1 MSNVGDNINANLGSW
16 NFSDGV
22 EEKFD
27 EHVKKSVIGYEL
39 SHKIITLMSDNFI
52 QNDSLILDL
61 GCSTGSLTRKIFE
74 RHKHK
79 KIKIIGYDSELGM
92 IKKAKNLTSPDS
104 KKISYELFNLI
115 DKDLPDNVDMI
126 TSTFTIQFVPPRS
139 RQNVINKI
147 YKSLNWGGGFF
158 FFEKVRAPDARF
170 QDYIN
175 HAYNNFKLSSFSP
188 EEIIGKANSLAGV
201 MEPFS
206 TEGNL
211 GLLKRAGFVD
221 ICSISK
227 YLCFEGLLA
236 IK

>member
-1 MSNVGDNINANLGSW
+1 MSNVGDHINAKLGSW
-16 NFSDGV
+16 NFSEGI

-27 EHVKKSVIGYEL
+27 DHVKKSVIGYEL

-61 GCSTGSLTRKIFE
+61 GCSTGTLTRKIFE

-92 IKKAKNLTSPDS
+92 IKKARDLILPNC
-104 KKISYELFNLI
+104 KKISYEQLNLI

-139 RQNVINKI
+139 RQEVINKI

-211 GLLKRAGFVD
+211 GLLKRAGFED

-227 YLCFEGLLA
+227 YLCFEGMLA

>member
-1 MSNVGDNINANLGSW
+1 MTEVGDNIKANLGSW
-16 NFSDGV
+16 NFSNGI

-27 EHVKKSVIGYEL
+27 DHVRKSVIGYDL

-61 GCSTGSLTRKIFE
+61 GCSTGTLTRKLFE
-74 RHKHK
+74 RHQHK
-79 KIKIIGYDSELGM
+79 NINIVGYDSELGM
-92 IKKAKNLTSPDS
+92 IKKARDLISPDC
-104 KKISYELFNLI
+104 KKISYEHFNLI
-115 DKDLPDNVDMI
+115 DQELPENVDLI
-126 TSTFTIQFVPPRS
+126 SSTFTIQFVPPRS
-139 RQNVINKI
+139 RQNVIDKI
-147 YKSLNWGGGFF
+147 YNSLNWGGGFF

-175 HAYNNFKLSSFSP
+175 HAYNNFKLSNFSP

-221 ICSISK
+221 ICTISK